1 VQRCV
6 TRPGDCTE
14 SLEAPTLAHMSETW
28 LSRCERY
35 VEARTS
41 GNESRWRELEADL
54 QRDFAHGQLSE
65 SDVDWL
71 TGALTDSDAALREE
85 MKWFV
90 EFVLRVTPPLVAAPL
105 FDPLIRAAVYERDP
119 SYNRYFVEPCVRS
132 TGWQPTAQALLVY
145 VRDGTDSEKA
155 GAVNALY
162 HVFGYAS
169 SPDLYLKDRV
179 PDPTESEGE
188 SPSATWHRA
197 QRIFLEEFVRNPDVD
212 VRRSIVPHLH
222 DVSRYH
228 SELQDL
234 AQEARRIALSHTD
247 EYIQARAEITW
258 GDHHGEKVQFPAL
271 PHRSPPA
278 DE

>member
-1 VQRCV
+1 
-6 TRPGDCTE
+6 
-14 SLEAPTLAHMSETW
+14 
-28 LSRCERY
+28 
-35 VEARTS
+35 
-41 GNESRWRELEADL
+41 
-54 QRDFAHGQLSE
+54 
-65 SDVDWL
+65 
-71 TGALTDSDAALREE
+71 
-85 MKWFV
+85 
-90 EFVLRVTPPLVAAPL
+90 
-105 FDPLIRAAVYERDP
+105 VYERDP

-155 GAVNALY
+155 AAVNALY